1 MFKCRL
7 AYAGHRWQGRAPVD
21 QTAGLDQRIEKLFG
35 RGQSGAGSKLVGR
48 GVVPLD
54 LAMPI
59 LSFACAVT

>member
-1 MFKCRL
+1 M
-7 AYAGHRWQGRAPVD
+7 D